1 MLLNPLSRRVRM
13 LQGMPVLPGA
23 FPVVGHLPA
32 VARALPDLLSYGERH
47 WGTHFWLD
55 MGAMGRMLVCTRP
68 DAFDLFNNKDVLAD
82 LLSDVA
88 PAMRDTMATQDG
100 ELHRRTR
107 AWANPSF
114 QPQGLSAAKVGE
126 LFADVMMSW
135 IREWPARGPID
146 LVDETSALTLTM
158 IFRMLGIA
166 EDDIATWETHYRHY
180 ALVSLLPVD
189 LPGTPQRRSRRAQAW
204 IDARLRALV
213 DERRRNAGDSGL
225 LATLVRSP
233 AAPDASSPESN
244 LLGNLRALIHAAHK
258 TTAVTMAHL
267 VIRLTEYPDH
277 WNALVAEAR
286 AAGAV
291 PRNPSELARF
301 PFAEALFLETLRTEP
316 AFPLVFRRTRE
327 RIELGGRELAAGTRL
342 IIPLILLSRAPSLYP
357 QPDAFL
363 PQRWLEHHGT
373 HKPIQTL
380 QFGSGPHRCLGFH
393 TACMQLVQFA
403 VTLALVLDE
412 RNLRPQLVPPRT
424 GGRRRFP
431 INYPSRQTQV
441 AFRSVSSKDDTL
453 PEIPS

>member
-1 MLLNPLSRRVRM
+1 
-13 LQGMPVLPGA
+13 MPVLPGA
-23 FPVVGHLPA
+23 FPIVGHLPA
-32 VARALPDLLSYGERH
+32 VAHALPDLLTYGERH

-55 MGAMGRMLVCTRP
+55 MGAMNRMLVCTCP
-68 DAFDLFNNKDVLAD
+68 EAFELFNHKDVLAD
-82 LLSDVA
+82 LLGDVA
-88 PAMRDTMATQDG
+88 PAMRNTMATQDG

-114 QPQGLSAAKVGE
+114 QPQGLSGAKVGE
-126 LFADVMMSW
+126 LFADIMMTW
-135 IREWPARGPID
+135 IRAWPERGTIN
-146 LVDETSALTLTM
+146 LVEETSALTLTM

-166 EDDIATWETHYRHY
+166 EEDLSTWEENYQDY
-180 ALVSLLPVD
+180 ALVSLLPID
-189 LPGTPQRRSRRAQAW
+189 LPGTPLRRSRRAQDW
-204 IDARLRALV
+204 IDTRLKALI
-213 DERRRNAGDSGL
+213 EALQSRPGDSGL
-225 LATLVRSP
+225 LAALVHSP
-233 AAPDASSPESN
+233 AAPDASSPQAN

-267 VIRLTEYPDH
+267 VIRLAEQPIH
-277 WNALVAEAR
+277 WEALVDEAR
-286 AAGAV
+286 TMGAV

-316 AFPLVFRRTRE
+316 AFPLVFRRTKE
-327 RIELGGRELAAGTRL
+327 SIELGGRQVAAGTRL

-357 QPDAFL
+357 QPDTFL
-363 PQRWLEHHGT
+363 PQRWLEHRGA

-412 RNLRPQLVPPRT
+412 EKKRPQLTPIRAK
-424 GGRRRFP
+424 GRRRFP

-441 AFRSVSSKDDTL
+441 AFRSISSTTL
-453 PEIPS
+453 PGESP

>member
-1 MLLNPLSRRVRM
+1 MLLNPLNRRVRM
-13 LQGMPVLPGA
+13 QQGMPVLPGA

-32 VARALPDLLSYGERH
+32 VARALPDLLAYGERH

-55 MGAMGRMLVCTRP
+55 MGAMDRMLVCTRP
-68 DAFDLFNNKDVLAD
+68 DAFELFNNKDVLAD
-82 LLSDVA
+82 LLGDVA

-126 LFADVMMSW
+126 LFADVMMTW
-135 IREWPARGPID
+135 IRDWPQRGTIN

-166 EDDIATWETHYRHY
+166 SDDIAAWDAHYRHY

-189 LPGTPQRRSRRAQAW
+189 LPGTPLRRSRHAQTW
-204 IDARLRALV
+204 IDARLSALI
-213 DERRRNAGDSGL
+213 DELVRRPGDGGL
-225 LATLVRSP
+225 LATLIRSP
-233 AAPDASSPESN
+233 AAPDPSSPESN

-267 VIRLTEYPDH
+267 VIRLAEHPDH
-277 WNALVAEAR
+277 WEALVEEAR
-286 AAGAV
+286 ATGAV

-301 PFAEALFLETLRTEP
+301 PFAEALFLETLRSEP

-327 RIELGGRELAAGTRL
+327 RIELGGRELAPGTRV

-363 PQRWLEHHGT
+363 PQRWLDHHGA
-373 HKPIQTL
+373 HRPIQTL

-393 TACMQLVQFA
+393 TACMQMVQFA
-403 VTLALVLDE
+403 VTLALVLDSE
-412 RNLRPQLVPPRT
+412 KMRPQLGAQRAN
-424 GGRRRFP
+424 GRRRFP
-431 INYPSRQTQV
+431 INYPSRRTLV
-441 AFRSVSSKDDTL
+441 AFRSVSTHTHNR